1 MTMAAELPDLFLGRL
16 RRLANIRADRESEFN
31 PEGLAMIDRA
41 IFSTL
46 RDCQKV
52 GARTEA
58 IEILRTAGL
67 EHPAPGRVLR

>member
-1 MTMAAELPDLFLGRL
+1 MTLATQLPELFLGRL
-16 RRLANIRADRESEFN
+16 RRLANIRADREAEFN
-31 PEGLAMIDRA
+31 NEGLAMIDRA

-58 IEILRTAGL
+58 LEILRTAGL
-67 EHPAPGRVLR
+67 EHRAPHRVIR